1 VYNPKGQRLFTRYV
15 SYTRPLCNILT
26 MRNFLIISLIVLFH
40 GCREKST
47 KNFEDYN
54 EEDFVEVQ
62 GLIIKVE
69 KEFAYQNGKVDI
81 TYIYD
86 LEKDNPTIGHEKD
99 SPFIPM
105 VGEPRVIMVHKYEEN
120 VSFLGIN
127 NYVEDE
133 NGLIKKYLEKSDR
146 FGAEYYGVDQ
156 NALD

>member
-1 VYNPKGQRLFTRYV
+1 
-15 SYTRPLCNILT
+15 

-69 KEFAYQNGKVDI
+69 KEFAYQNRKVDV

-86 LEKDNPTIGHEKD
+86 LEKDYPTIGYEKD

-105 VGEPRVIMVHKYEEN
+105 VGEPRAIMVHKYEDN

-127 NYVEDE
+127 TYVEDE
-133 NGLIKKYLEKSDR
+133 NDLIKKYLEKSDR
-146 FGAEYYGVDQ
+146 FEVEYYGVEQ

>member
-1 VYNPKGQRLFTRYV
+1 
-15 SYTRPLCNILT
+15 
-26 MRNFLIISLIVLFH
+26 MRKVLIISLIVLFH

-69 KEFAYQNGKVDI
+69 KEFAYQNRKVDV
-81 TYIYD
+81 TYIYN
-86 LEKDNPTIGHEKD
+86 LEKDNPNIGHEQD

-127 NYVEDE
+127 TYVENE
-133 NGLIKKYLEKSDR
+133 NDLIKKYLEKSDR
-146 FGAEYYGVDQ
+146 FETDYYGVDQ
-156 NALD
+156 NAFD

>member
-1 VYNPKGQRLFTRYV
+1 
-15 SYTRPLCNILT
+15 

-69 KEFAYQNGKVDI
+69 KEFAYQNGKVDV